1 MTGSADASGPES
13 TASGSSRPVG
23 FIGLGRMGVP
33 MARHLTS
40 RGFDVMVYNRSL
52 DRAIAFAD
60 ETGARYATK
69 PADVARHAEVVI
81 LMLASGEAVIDVLE
95 GDNGLC
101 SGLSPGSVVV
111 DMGTTGVALT
121 AVARAAVSACGAE
134 FVEAPVSGST
144 ASVEGRTMLVMTA
157 GDPDA
162 IARALPALEGIADRI
177 AHMGGPGTGAAMK
190 LAVNAVLFGIN
201 QAVAESLVMAERA
214 GIDRSAAYD
223 IFASSAVAAP
233 VVIYRRAVFEN
244 PGTTP
249 VTFSID
255 LAVKDLELVLDLAA
269 EVGAKMPQAET
280 NARVMRQSV
289 AEGLGGSDMGDVA
302 VHLRDGS

>member
-1 MTGSADASGPES
+1 MTVSAEAPGPGAPATGDAM
-13 TASGSSRPVG
+13 RVG

-40 RGFDVMVYNRSL
+40 RGFDVMVQNRSL

-60 ETGARYATK
+60 ETGAKYATT
-69 PADVARHAEVVI
+69 PADVAQHADVVI
-81 LMLASGEAVIDVLE
+81 LMLASGQAVIDVLA
-95 GDNGLC
+95 GDDGVC
-101 SGLSPGSVVV
+101 SALSPGSVVV
-111 DMGTTGVALT
+111 DMGTTGVELT
-121 AVARAAVSACGAE
+121 AVARAAVTDCGAE

-144 ASVEGRTMLVMTA
+144 ASVEGRTLLVMTA
-157 GDPDA
+157 GNHDA
-162 IARALPALEGIADRI
+162 VAKARPALEGIADRI
-177 AHMGGPGTGAAMK
+177 VHMGGPGTGAAMK
-190 LAVNAVLFGIN
+190 LAVNSVLFGIN

-233 VVIYRRAVFEN
+233 VVTYRRAVFEN

-249 VTFSID
+249 VTFSIE
-255 LAVKDLELVLDLAA
+255 LAVKDLELILDLASA
-269 EVGAKMPQAET
+269 VGTVMPQAET
-280 NARVMRQSV
+280 NVRVMRESV

-302 VHLRDGS
+302 VHLRGGS

>member
-1 MTGSADASGPES
+1 MTGLAEASGAES
-13 TASGSSRPVG
+13 NAGGRGMPVG
-23 FIGLGRMGVP
+23 FIGLGRMGTP
-33 MARHLTS
+33 MARHLTR

-52 DRAIAFAD
+52 ERAVAFAD
-60 ETGARYATK
+60 ETGARYAST

-81 LMLASGEAVIDVLE
+81 LMLASGEAVIDILE

-101 SGLSPGSVVV
+101 SALSPRSVVV
-111 DMGTTGVALT
+111 DMGTTGLALT
-121 AVARAAVSACGAE
+121 AAARKAVSACGAE

-144 ASVEGRTMLVMTA
+144 ASVEGRTLLVMTA
-157 GDPDA
+157 GDQDA
-162 IARALPALEGIADRI
+162 VARARPALEGIADRI

-190 LAVNAVLFGIN
+190 LAVNSVLFGIN

-233 VVIYRRAVFEN
+233 VVIYRRAVFEH

-249 VTFSID
+249 VTFSIE

-269 EVGAKMPQAET
+269 EVGASMPQAET

-289 AEGLGGSDMGDVA
+289 TEGLGESDMGDIA
-302 VHLRDGS
+302 VHLRGGS